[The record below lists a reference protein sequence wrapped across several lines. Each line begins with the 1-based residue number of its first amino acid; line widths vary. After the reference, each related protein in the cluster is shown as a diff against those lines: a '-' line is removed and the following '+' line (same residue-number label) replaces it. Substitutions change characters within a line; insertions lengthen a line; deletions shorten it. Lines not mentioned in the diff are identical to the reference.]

1 MSFEI
6 GATARGCREV
16 RVSRPRH
23 TPREAKVLSGIVR
36 RSIDP
41 SKVLESV
48 MDPEAGG
55 IVLFVGT
62 VRNRTG
68 SERVKGLEYE
78 VYRTMAQQKFAEL
91 EKEIRRRWPVKSLTM
106 IHREGKLK
114 IGEVSV
120 AVAVSAVHRREAF
133 EAARFA
139 IERIKRSFPIWKR
152 EKLEGGRYS
161 WVRGTPI
168 QGLRKGTTRIRAS
181 RTVRPR
187 MRIQVEA

>member
-1 MSFEI
+1 M
-6 GATARGCREV
+6 
-16 RVSRPRH
+16 
-23 TPREAKVLSGIVR
+23 KSGIFR
-36 RSIDP
+36 RTINP
-41 SKVLESV
+41 SKVLASV

-62 VRNRTG
+62 IRNRTG

-78 VYRTMAQQKFAEL
+78 VYRTMAQQKLADL
-91 EKEIRRRWPVKSLTM
+91 EQEIRRRWPVKSVTM

-120 AVAVSAVHRREAF
+120 VVAVSAVHRREAF

-139 IERIKRSFPIWKR
+139 IERIKSSFPIWKR
-152 EKLEGGRYS
+152 EKLAGGRYS

-168 QGLRKGTTRIRAS
+168 QPLRRGTTWTRA
-181 RTVRPR
+181 RGTVRPR
-187 MRIQVEA
+187 RRTRVEA